1 MPASQN
7 ATDAVQAA
15 RTSAK
20 HRAVQLLSDN
30 IAALPHK
37 NGTIKHP
44 YFGGAAAIN
53 SPGLDMMRKMFC
65 EAIIDLLDEH
75 GYLNEQP

>member
-1 MPASQN
+1 MPASQR
-7 ATDAVQAA
+7 ATEAVQAA
-15 RTSAK
+15 RTSTK
-20 HRAVQLLSDN
+20 HSAVQLLSDN

-44 YFGGAAAIN
+44 YFGGPAAIN
-53 SPGLDMMRKMFC
+53 SPGLNMMRKMFC

-75 GYLNEQP
+75 GHLNERP